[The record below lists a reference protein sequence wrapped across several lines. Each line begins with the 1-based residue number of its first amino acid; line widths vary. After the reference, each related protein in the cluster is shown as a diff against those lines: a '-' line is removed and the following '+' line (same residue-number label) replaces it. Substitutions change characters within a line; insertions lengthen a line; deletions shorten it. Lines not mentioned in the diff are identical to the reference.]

1 MNITAMIATIN
12 GSSKLLFTKRP
23 ELMFYA
29 LSAELLCGAYG
40 HRHQFTSKETDG
52 QGRNKVS
59 SYLRN
64 NWFAI
69 LPRLRPTD
77 SRDRLVAR
85 TSNSQRLER

>member
-40 HRHQFTSKETDG
+40 HRHQFISRETGGQERSKEA
-52 QGRNKVS
+52 S
-59 SYLRN
+59 
-64 NWFAI
+64 
-69 LPRLRPTD
+69 
-77 SRDRLVAR
+77 
-85 TSNSQRLER
+85 